1 LVVDSEIV
9 SVCNRVISAVA
20 GPDSSETLPG
30 SSVAL
35 DTVTSNDNSVT
46 PTGGV
51 SVISKAIGVP
61 VGGTPPPN
69 DPVAW
74 PLLQP
79 AKTTASARSKNQLG
93 FNLRISPCLSS

>member
-9 SVCNRVISAVA
+9 SVCNRVISVVA
-20 GPDSSETLPG
+20 GPVSSETSPG

-35 DTVTSNDNSVT
+35 DTVTSNDNNVT

-51 SVISKAIGVP
+51 SVISNAIGVP

-69 DPVAW
+69 DPVEW
-74 PLLQP
+74 PLPQP
-79 AKTTASARSKNQLG
+79 AKTTASARSTNQLG